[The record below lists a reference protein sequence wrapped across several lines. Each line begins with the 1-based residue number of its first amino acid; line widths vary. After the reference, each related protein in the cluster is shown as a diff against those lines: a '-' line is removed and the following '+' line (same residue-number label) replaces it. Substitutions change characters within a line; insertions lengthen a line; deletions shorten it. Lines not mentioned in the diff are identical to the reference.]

1 MRRSRER
8 AAAAGFTL
16 LEMVVALAVT
26 GLAVSAAYAGLA
38 SLADAR
44 RTSRAASEPLAAAA
58 ARRRALTGWLRSA
71 YFLFGSTHLQDGAT
85 SRDAVS
91 FAVPDGGPLH
101 PGPHRVD
108 LYVDLNPTTSARG
121 LVAVLTPLRGASP
134 GPPDT
139 VVLAPEATGAEI
151 RYRVQERGERRW
163 VVRWQGDDQGR
174 ATLPDAIR
182 VRLTATARIHLGPG
196 SGGAGPGRAE
206 GEIAPLMAVPIVVPL
221 EAAAW

>member
-8 AAAAGFTL
+8 TAAAGFTL
-16 LEMVVALAVT
+16 LEMVVALAIT
-26 GLAVSAAYAGLA
+26 GIAVSAAYAGLA

-44 RTSRAASEPLAAAA
+44 RTSRAASEPLVAAA

-71 YFLFGSTHLQDGAT
+71 YFVFGSTHVQDGAT

-108 LYVDLNPTTSARG
+108 LSVDLDPATSPRG

-139 VVLAPEATGAEI
+139 VELAPEATGAEI
-151 RYRVQERGERRW
+151 RYRVEERGERRW
-163 VVRWQGDDQGR
+163 VVRWQDDEGR

-182 VRLTATARIHLGPG
+182 LRLTATTRIRLGPG
-196 SGGAGPGRAE
+196 SGGPGPGRAE
-206 GEIAPLMAVPIVVPL
+206 GAIAPLMAIPVVVPL
-221 EAAAW
+221 EAASW